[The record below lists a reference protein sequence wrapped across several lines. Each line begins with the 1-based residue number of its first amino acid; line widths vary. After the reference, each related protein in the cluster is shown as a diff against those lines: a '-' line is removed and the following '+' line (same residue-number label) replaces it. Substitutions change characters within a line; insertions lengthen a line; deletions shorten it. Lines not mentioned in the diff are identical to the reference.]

1 MKPAELK
8 YNERSWAIDIISYIN
23 NYVDSDSIIKRAGGE
38 FSISGG
44 GQALFPDVIL
54 FGIMEHR
61 KLGKI
66 GTGLLFH

>member
-44 GQALFPDVIL
+44 LIGALIV
-54 FGIMEHR
+54 
-61 KLGKI
+61 
-66 GTGLLFH
+66 LLFTFIVSV